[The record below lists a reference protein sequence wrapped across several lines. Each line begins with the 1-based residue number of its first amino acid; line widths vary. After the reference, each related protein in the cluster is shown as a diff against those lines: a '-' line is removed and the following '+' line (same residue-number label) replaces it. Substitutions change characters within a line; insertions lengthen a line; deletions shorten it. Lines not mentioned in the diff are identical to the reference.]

1 MKKYNPHSNR
11 THSHLVPAPK
21 SQKPLIVAAGTI
33 RAGTVYSVTAVEYS
47 YLTVEYDSEE
57 KSCICHGRGI
67 LKTRTY
73 GSESATGQPTIMT
86 EINKNNFQFIWG
98 LFELF

>member
-1 MKKYNPHSNR
+1 MKIRKEKKVVKKIR
-11 THSHLVPAPK
+11 E
-21 SQKPLIVAAGTI
+21 QKQNNNQ
-33 RAGTVYSVTAVEYS
+33 
-47 YLTVEYDSEE
+47 
-57 KSCICHGRGI
+57 
-67 LKTRTY
+67 TRTY

>member
-1 MKKYNPHSNR
+1 MVAMHSEKKQNR
-11 THSHLVPAPK
+11 NCILVENTLPC
-21 SQKPLIVAAGTI
+21 LIGDCQNSTNLLISTI
-33 RAGTVYSVTAVEYS
+33 FLNTMQLFCLEF
-47 YLTVEYDSEE
+47 D
-57 KSCICHGRGI
+57 I
-67 LKTRTY
+67 LTRTY

>member
-1 MKKYNPHSNR
+1 MQKK
-11 THSHLVPAPK
+11 
-21 SQKPLIVAAGTI
+21 
-33 RAGTVYSVTAVEYS
+33 VE
-47 YLTVEYDSEE
+47 
-57 KSCICHGRGI
+57 
-67 LKTRTY
+67 TRTY

>member
-1 MKKYNPHSNR
+1 MNVILRKHPRFPIEQNAVSAQKGGLRYQ
-11 THSHLVPAPK
+11 HLT
-21 SQKPLIVAAGTI
+21 Q
-33 RAGTVYSVTAVEYS
+33 
-47 YLTVEYDSEE
+47 
-57 KSCICHGRGI
+57 
-67 LKTRTY
+67 TRTY